1 MSLGYECETAVVIKM
16 RRMYA
21 QLATL
26 TFLIISLQLPLQS
39 EELHITTAAAPCDRS
54 RKVFTEPYGEIS
66 DGPSGYN
73 YTQDSHCEWLIKAKN
88 DSQFITLTFH
98 SMGTECSYDYIYV
111 YDGDSFNSTLLGS
124 FSGRTQP
131 QRLVARSGSVSGLG
145 LYVNIYHFKFLPCR
159 CSYLCT
165 AIPTMCWMASV
176 LPTTYQTV

>member
-1 MSLGYECETAVVIKM
+1 MQPEKYSKNKTTDIARTIALTISIKMRLGYECETAVIKM
-16 RRMYA
+16 QRMYA
-21 QLATL
+21 LLATL
-26 TFLIISLQLPLQS
+26 TFLFISFQLPQQS
-39 EELHITTAAAPCDRS
+39 EALHRAAAPCDRS

-131 QRLVARSGSVSGLG
+131 QRLVARSGSVSISMTQLN
-145 LYVNIYHFKFLPCR
+145 LSIHH
-159 CSYLCT
+159 
-165 AIPTMCWMASV
+165 
-176 LPTTYQTV
+176 

>member
-1 MSLGYECETAVVIKM
+1 MQPDKHNTNGCARHCVNTISIKMRLGYECESVIKM
-16 RRMYA
+16 QRMYA
-21 QLATL
+21 LLPTL
-26 TFLIISLQLPLQS
+26 TFWLICFQLPLQS
-39 EELHITTAAAPCDRS
+39 EQLHITAPCDRS
-54 RKVFTEPYGEIS
+54 RKVFTEPFGEIS

-131 QRLVARSGSVSGLG
+131 QKLVARSGSVSSMIFPAL
-145 LYVNIYHFKFLPCR
+145 LFSINFRLF
-159 CSYLCT
+159 S
-165 AIPTMCWMASV
+165 
-176 LPTTYQTV
+176 